1 MIEKCLEDKSC
12 SWIYLEWNN
21 EKKTN
26 YVYFF
31 DFPFIHAFTYIYIS
45 EDFAEQNNRWGEFI
59 SNVSQKE
66 ENKENKQQD

>member
-1 MIEKCLEDKSC
+1 MSIFSIFLL
-12 SWIYLEWNN
+12 YMHL
-21 EKKTN
+21 
-26 YVYFF
+26 
-31 DFPFIHAFTYIYIS
+31 HIYIS